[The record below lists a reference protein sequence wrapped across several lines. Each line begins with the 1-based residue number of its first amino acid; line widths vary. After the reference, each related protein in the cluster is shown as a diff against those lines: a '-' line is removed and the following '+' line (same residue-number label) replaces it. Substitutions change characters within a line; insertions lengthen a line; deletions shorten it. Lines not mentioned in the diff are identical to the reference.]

1 MTRTTLSV
9 GGIRHIT
16 KTDDDGASLVI
27 QRLQNVEPIL
37 DYNKFL
43 RGLGAKHYKGEDGN
57 MWHYARVPTIFME
70 KWIREYGAD
79 VVLGGEDDT
88 IIKLIER
95 DYPAFKCGE
104 FNLA

>member
-1 MTRTTLSV
+1 MTRVTASV
-9 GGIRHIT
+9 GGIRHVT
-16 KTDDDGASLVI
+16 RTDGDDLIIS
-27 QRLQNVEPIL
+27 RLQNVEPIL
-37 DYNKFL
+37 DYNRHL
-43 RGLGAKHYKGEDGN
+43 RGLGAKHYKGEDGT

-70 KWIREYGAD
+70 KWIREFGAD

>member
-1 MTRTTLSV
+1 MIETQSV

-16 KTDDDGASLVI
+16 QVDGDALVI
-27 QRLQNVEPIL
+27 TRLQDVQPVL

-43 RGLGAKHYKGEDGN
+43 RGLGKQHYRGEDGTF
-57 MWHYARVPTIFME
+57 WHYARIPTIFME

-95 DYPAFKCGE
+95 DYPYFKCGE
-104 FNLA
+104 FRLA